1 LSGRHLTPPRL
12 WSMIAKARHRSWST
26 GDALAVSRALD
37 RIKRLYAEY
46 PRQFWLLYAG
56 MLISAT
62 GGSMVWPF
70 MTIFVRQRLGVPLT
84 TVGLLLSINAG
95 SALVATLIAG
105 PVADRLGRKGV
116 MVLSLF
122 SRSTVFVAMSLAGSL
137 PAWAVLMAASGALN
151 PLFRVGTNAM
161 VADLLPADR
170 RAGAYALI
178 RMSANVGVA
187 IGPAVG
193 GFIASVSY
201 AWAFYAGAVAS
212 AAFGLLVLFFVR
224 ETLPLAQQEPDEV
237 VTNGG
242 AASGRTERGYA
253 RLLRDRPFL
262 AFCAV
267 SLLAV
272 IPASLMF
279 VLLPVYAKEQFG
291 VPESQYGFVMATN
304 AAMVVLLQFP
314 ITRSTERFP
323 PLGVMAAGALVYALG
338 VGSVALGSAF
348 PHFLLS
354 MVVLTVGEMLLVPT
368 GTTLTA
374 NLSPPDMRGRYMGFY
389 GLTWE
394 VGIGVGPVIGGFL
407 NDRIAPVAIWYGGL
421 VTGLVATLGYLV
433 LGRLLGAQ
441 AGENQLDTR
450 SSP

>member
-1 LSGRHLTPPRL
+1 
-12 WSMIAKARHRSWST
+12 MIAKGRHRSWSI
-26 GDALAVSRALD
+26 GDTLAVTRALD

-70 MTIFVRQRLGVPLT
+70 MTIYVRQRLGIPLT
-84 TVGLLLSINAG
+84 TVGLLLAINSG

-122 SRSTVFVAMSLAGSL
+122 SRCTVFVAMSLADSL

-201 AWAFYAGAVAS
+201 AYAFYAGAAAS
-212 AAFGLLVLFFVR
+212 AVFGLLVLFFVR
-224 ETLPLAQQEPDEV
+224 ETLPLAQQEPDEAA
-237 VTNGG
+237 TNGG
-242 AASGRTERGYA
+242 ATNGRPASGSREGGYG

-262 AFCAV
+262 AFCAISV
-267 SLLAV
+267 LAI

-279 VLLPVYAKEQFG
+279 VLLPIYAKELFG
-291 VPESQYGFVMATN
+291 MPESQYGFVMATN

-323 PLGVMAAGALVYALG
+323 PLVVMAAGALVYALG

-354 MVVLTVGEMLLVPT
+354 MVVLTFGEMLLVPT

-394 VGIGVGPVIGGFL
+394 VGIGIGPVLGGFL

-433 LGRLLGAQ
+433 LGRLLGSQ